1 MISIGS
7 TTNALYLSHRNYPLK
22 KIQENNSA
30 EIMGVVA
37 DDARSNYPEEAVV
50 ELTSQESGDV
60 EENVERIIS
69 WIHAWRQ
76 ARGLE

>member
-1 MISIGS
+1 
-7 TTNALYLSHRNYPLK
+7 
-22 KIQENNSA
+22 
-30 EIMGVVA
+30 MGVVA
-37 DDARSNYPEEAVV
+37 DDARSNYPPEAVV

-76 ARGLE
+76 ARGFE